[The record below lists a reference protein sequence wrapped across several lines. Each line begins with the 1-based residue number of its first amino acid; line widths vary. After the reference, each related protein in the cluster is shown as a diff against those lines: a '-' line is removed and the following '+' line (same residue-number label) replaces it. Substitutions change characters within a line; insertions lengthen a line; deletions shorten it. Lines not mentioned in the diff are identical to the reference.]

1 MTNNSEV
8 EIRYQLKDETESAR
22 VRNTLNAN
30 GWVLG
35 KPVKQEDIYFCDANL
50 KHTGKTKDS
59 QYVLRVRQT
68 IGGAKLT
75 YKSFEGST
83 DGSWIEIESSI
94 SDPEAVQLM
103 LSKIGLAEYM
113 RITKIRESSKIG
125 DVEVNLDK
133 IQGLGVFIEMEV
145 MSQDVQVGRDLLRD
159 LAESLGIPRS
169 QTVTQGYVQLME
181 NVI

>member
-1 MTNNSEV
+1 MSSNNEV
-8 EIRYQLKDETESAR
+8 EIRYQLKDEADITR
-22 VRNTLNAN
+22 VRNALIAN
-30 GWVLG
+30 SWVLG
-35 KPVKQEDIYFCDANL
+35 NPIKQEDTYFCDANL
-50 KHTGKTKDS
+50 KNTGKTKDS

-68 IGGAKLT
+68 VGGAKLT
-75 YKSFEGST
+75 YKSFDGST

-113 RITKIRESSKIG
+113 RIIKIRESSQVG

-133 IQGLGVFIEMEV
+133 IEGLGVFIEMEV
-145 MSQDVQVGRDLLRD
+145 MSQDVQAGRDLLRD

-169 QTVTQGYVQLME
+169 QTVTEGYVQLME
-181 NVI
+181 NIL